1 MIGPLRTNSVRFRL
15 FVPCSILDLE
25 TKLRDMNRRHLTVA
39 LMACV
44 GFSMALIFTRVAEA
58 RCRRPNVSVSVVR
71 GARGSTLT
79 VSGQYFWE
87 VCHDTDD
94 LIGVPMTGAK
104 NIRILLKQGDRST
117 LLTTLDADSDLRFS
131 TIVEIPKN
139 AELGRATFVAVANAY
154 ALYER
159 LEERPNPVEFEVLA
173 SD

>member
-1 MIGPLRTNSVRFRL
+1 
-15 FVPCSILDLE
+15 
-25 TKLRDMNRRHLTVA
+25 
-39 LMACV
+39 
-44 GFSMALIFTRVAEA
+44 
-58 RCRRPNVSVSVVR
+58 
-71 GARGSTLT
+71 
-79 VSGQYFWE
+79 
-87 VCHDTDD
+87 
-94 LIGVPMTGAK
+94 MTGAK

-139 AELGRATFVAVANAY
+139 AELGRATFVAEANAY